1 MMIATYRQLFSEQ
14 EWARLEECLGLPPRQ
29 AEITKH
35 IVYGQS
41 DKQIARDLGITI
53 PTVRTH
59 VSRLFRKLGLNDR
72 KELILHVFTCL
83 REHGETSGLATSDRS
98 L

>member
-1 MMIATYRQLFSEQ
+1 MIATCRQLFSEQ
-14 EWARLEECLGLPPRQ
+14 EWARLEEQLGLPPRQ

-59 VSRLFRKLGLNDR
+59 VGRLFRRLGLNDR
-72 KELILHVFTCL
+72 KELILHVFACL
-83 REHGETSGLATSDRS
+83 REYGETPALATGEQSP
-98 L
+98 